1 MTAHANTLSCQWG
14 TQFSSPVL
22 LIQPSFSASNNR
34 RTIFWSTFFDSLK
47 TRSYFKQAALTL
59 GLMAIPVSQTAISI
73 NAIYPN
79 IALSNTWDNAIDLI
93 PNYVQSLSLN
103 NFENNKY
110 SKDNIYSKNNTSL
123 TSLLNTS
130 TLNTASGV
138 LSTPTTIN
146 LAIDKKP
153 ITQKNSIQDL
163 QSQGLQG
170 LKLKLSKEN
179 LRLVQFFAKKYYVSP
194 LNIEQ
199 YIHYAEQVAQARQL
213 DSSLILAVMSIES
226 NMNPFAQ
233 SSMGAQGLMQV
244 MTSVHRD
251 KYALLGGVQRAFDPQ
266 ANITVGG
273 MILAKYIKM
282 GGSIKSGLKYYVGA
296 TGPNDGGYAAKVL
309 AEKNRIE
316 KARLGTFDFTA
327 NKLPLND
334 STLNTNIVNATL
346 TKKKTLLNS
355 INPININYLA
365 TPTISPLNRSVIPAV
380 ESAVAVLPS
389 TININN
395 TNTNVNTTINTNINN
410 LQSSQVEINQDNNI
424 NINSTAT
431 IDIAPSVKN
440 E

>member
-22 LIQPSFSASNNR
+22 LIQPSFIASNNR

-73 NAIYPN
+73 NAIYAN
-79 IALSNTWDNAIDLI
+79 SALPNTWNSTIDLI

-110 SKDNIYSKNNTSL
+110 SKDNTSL
-123 TSLLNTS
+123 TPLLNTP
-130 TLNTASGV
+130 TLNTASDV
-138 LSTPTTIN
+138 LSTPTIIN
-146 LAIDKKP
+146 LSIDKKP
-153 ITQKNSIQDL
+153 ITQKNSIQEL

-282 GGSIKSGLKYYVGA
+282 GGSVKSGLKYYVGA
-296 TGPNDGGYAAKVL
+296 TGPSDGGYAAKVL

-316 KARLGTFDFTA
+316 KARLGIFDFTA

-334 STLNTNIVNATL
+334 STLNTNTVNATL
-346 TKKKTLLNS
+346 TKKKTLSNP
-355 INPININYLA
+355 INPIDINYLA
-365 TPTISPLNRSVIPAV
+365 TPTISPLNRSVVPVI
-380 ESAVAVLPS
+380 ESSVGMLPS

-395 TNTNVNTTINTNINN
+395 TNINVNTTTTTNINN
-410 LQSSQVEINQDNNI
+410 LQSSQVEINQDNINI
-424 NINSTAT
+424 NNINSTAT
-431 IDIAPSVKN
+431 IDIIPSVKN
-440 E
+440 D